1 MKTVAFLLLALAAHS
16 EFVTGI
22 NNERM
27 SLQGQ
32 ALTLATAGVQV
43 MCRHACNAI
52 ADDKTFMQFTTSQLR
67 GR

>member
-1 MKTVAFLLLALAAHS
+1 MKTFAFLLLALAAHS

-43 MCRHACNAI
+43 MC
-52 ADDKTFMQFTTSQLR
+52 
-67 GR
+67 